1 MTSTPRYQYGLSK
14 SRFVSGVQCHNKLW
28 LEVHEP
34 DADELRLT
42 PAVVD
47 LLEQGQQVG
56 RLARDRFPGGEL
68 VDASS
73 ETVEDRLIATRVALD
88 RGVSTLF
95 EAAFSAD
102 GVFVAVDVLE
112 RHGAGF
118 CLIEVKSATSLKDE
132 HVPDVALQTHVLRA
146 NGLDV
151 HRVEIMHL
159 NKEYRHP
166 DVGDFFVREDVTD
179 RVHEFLARVPRE
191 IESQLA
197 MLRNDYPALPVGEQ
211 CANIRDCPFR
221 RRCWPDDS
229 DHVLK
234 LNGKGVRKALEL
246 MADGIHRIQD
256 IPPHVRLSAVNL
268 RQKTALE
275 RGGLAVEPG
284 LKDVLDGI
292 ERPVGFLDFETVA
305 RAVPVWHGL
314 PPWGAVPVQ
323 FSYHEERE
331 DGGYAHAE
339 WLADG
344 PEDPRENMT
353 RTLIEVC
360 RGAGH
365 IVVYTGFE
373 SRQLRNLKESLPF
386 YASELDS
393 IDQRLFDL
401 HRTVKD
407 FVYHPDFD
415 GSFSIKA
422 VLPVLVPELGY
433 DDLEIAEGL
442 TASAEIAR
450 LMLRPETFASGE
462 RERLRKN
469 LLAYCER
476 DTWAMVRLLERLR
489 TIASVA
495 G

>member
-1 MTSTPRYQYGLSK
+1 MSTLRHQNGLSK
-14 SRFVSGVQCHNKLW
+14 SRFVSGIQCHNKLW
-28 LEVHEP
+28 IEVHEP
-34 DADELRLT
+34 DADELERT

-73 ETVEDRLIATRVALD
+73 ETVDDRLIATRNALD
-88 RGVSTLF
+88 RSLATLF
-95 EAAFSAD
+95 EAAFLAD

-118 CLIEVKSATSLKDE
+118 NLIEVKSSTSLKDE

-159 NKEYRHP
+159 NKEYQHP
-166 DVGDFFVREDVTD
+166 DIGDLFVREDVTD
-179 RVHEFLARVPRE
+179 RVHEFLTRVPRE
-191 IESQLA
+191 IETQLT
-197 MLRNDYPALPVGEQ
+197 MLRGDYPALPVGEQ
-211 CANIRDCPFR
+211 CADVRDCPFR
-221 RRCWPDDS
+221 RRCWPDDR

-246 MADGIHRIQD
+246 MADGVHRIQD
-256 IPPHVRLSAVNL
+256 IPPHIRLSEVNL
-268 RQKTALE
+268 RQKFALE

-284 LKDVLDGI
+284 LKDILNGI

-305 RAVPVWHGL
+305 RAIPVWSGL
-314 PPWGAVPVQ
+314 PPWRAVPVQ

-331 DGGYAHAE
+331 DGSYAHAE

-344 PEDPRENMT
+344 PADPREDIA
-353 RTLIEVC
+353 RALIEAC
-360 RGAGH
+360 RDAGH
-365 IVVYTGFE
+365 IIAYTGFE
-373 SRQLRNLKESLPF
+373 SRQLHNLMHTLPS

-393 IDQRLFDL
+393 IDRRLFDL
-401 HRTVKD
+401 HRVVKD
-407 FVYHPDFD
+407 SVYHPDFD

-422 VLPVLVPELGY
+422 VLPALVPELGY
-433 DDLEIAEGL
+433 DDLEIADGL

-450 LMLRPETFASGE
+450 LMLHPETFAAGE
-462 RERLRKN
+462 REELRKS

-476 DTWAMVRLLERLR
+476 DTWAMVRMLERLR
-489 TIASVA
+489 TIAA
-495 G
+495 TGG